1 VPGGGRLAQEEEAQD
16 RTTQVTEASKG
27 GNTTVHGA
35 HVGSTHV
42 LPGMTEHQARLAR
55 RLDVPTVI
63 VVLLVVP
70 ALILHFSDA
79 GGILGLFSDVLNWAI
94 YGWFVFEF
102 VCMIYLAPDDREYF
116 RYNKLDIFVLVT
128 TFPLLPL
135 QALQALWVL
144 RLLRLIDVL
153 PVVLGRF
160 GSVSLLPYAIVLAFI
175 AVFGGGI
182 AFADLEGLSVLD
194 GIYWANTTVNTV
206 GYGDVSAQTTQGKLL
221 SMVLQW
227 TGNVVLA
234 LLIGGVAAAA
244 QKALLGTAAAEAR
257 ESIEEVQEDVD
268 EIEEDI
274 EDVGEDVEILLKD
287 IRGLSAKD
295 RIILKE
301 LHDIRRRLAEMN
313 PREDGLTEHPSA
325 GEEAD
330 EGAHDP
336 AAPGGKTDD
345 STQQRS

>member
-1 VPGGGRLAQEEEAQD
+1 M
-16 RTTQVTEASKG
+16 TEGSG
-27 GNTTVHGA
+27 PQGTTVRGA

-42 LPGMTEHQARLAR
+42 LPGMTEEQARLAR
-55 RLDVPTVI
+55 KLDMPTVV

-70 ALILHFSDA
+70 ALILHLSETTGVLAVFST
-79 GGILGLFSDVLNWAI
+79 ILNWAI

-102 VCMIYLAPDDREYF
+102 AFMLYLAPDDREYF
-116 RYNKLDIFVLVT
+116 RYNRLDIFVLLT
-128 TFPLLPL
+128 TFPLLPDVL
-135 QALQALWVL
+135 QAFWVL

-160 GSVSLLPYAIVLAFI
+160 GSVSLLPYAIVIAFI
-175 AVFGGGI
+175 AVFGGGV

-206 GYGDVSAQTTQGKLL
+206 GYGDISAQTNQGKLL

-244 QKALLGTAAAEAR
+244 QKALLGTAAAEVR
-257 ESIEEVQEDVD
+257 EEIEEVQEDVD

-274 EDVGEDVEILLKD
+274 EDVGEDIEVLLKD

-295 RIILKE
+295 RLILKE
-301 LHDIRRRLAEMN
+301 LHDIRRRLNDMN
-313 PREDGLTEHPSA
+313 PEGISPTDGHAANAEAGNGSQDAPGAPEDGP
-325 GEEAD
+325 
-330 EGAHDP
+330 
-336 AAPGGKTDD
+336 
-345 STQQRS
+345 QRRP

>member
-1 VPGGGRLAQEEEAQD
+1 M
-16 RTTQVTEASKG
+16 TEAAKG
-27 GNTTVHGA
+27 GNATVHGA
-35 HVGSTHV
+35 HVSSTHV
-42 LPGMTEHQARLAR
+42 LPGMTERQARLAR

-63 VVLLVVP
+63 SVLLVVP

-79 GGILGLFSDVLNWAI
+79 GGPLGIFSDVLNWAI

-128 TFPLLPL
+128 TFPLLPFP
-135 QALQALWVL
+135 ALQALWVL

-153 PVVLGRF
+153 PVILGRF
-160 GSVSLLPYAIVLAFI
+160 GSISLLPYAIVLAFI

-182 AFADLEGLSVLD
+182 AFADLEGLSLLD

-206 GYGDVSAQTTQGKLL
+206 GYGDVSAQTTRGKLL

-244 QKALLGTAAAEAR
+244 QKALLGTAAAEVR
-257 ESIEEVQEDVD
+257 EDIEEVQEDVD

-274 EDVGEDVEILLKD
+274 EDVGEDVEVLLKD
-287 IRGLSAKD
+287 IQGLSAKD

-301 LHDIRRRLAEMN
+301 LHDIRRRLADMN
-313 PREDGLTEHPSA
+313 PGESGLTDLPSA
-325 GEEAD
+325 GEKAD
-330 EGAHDP
+330 NGAHDSS
-336 AAPGGKTDD
+336 APGDTTGD
-345 STQQRS
+345 SAQQRS

>member
-1 VPGGGRLAQEEEAQD
+1 MTEAAGGG
-16 RTTQVTEASKG
+16 G
-27 GNTTVHGA
+27 HTVHGA

-55 RLDVPTVI
+55 RLDVPTVV
-63 VVLLVVP
+63 VVLLVIP
-70 ALILHFSDA
+70 ALILHFSHA
-79 GGILGLFSDVLNWAI
+79 GGALGVFSDVLNWAI

-102 VCMIYLAPDDREYF
+102 LCMLYLAPDDREYF
-116 RYNKLDIFVLVT
+116 RYNKLDIVVLLT
-128 TFPLLPL
+128 TFPLLPF

-244 QKALLGTAAAEAR
+244 QKALLGTAAAEVR
-257 ESIEEVQEDVD
+257 NEIDEVQEDVD

-274 EDVGEDVEILLKD
+274 EDVGEDVEDLLKD

-295 RIILKE
+295 RLILKE
-301 LHDIRRRLAEMN
+301 LHDIRRRLAEIN
-313 PREDGLTEHPSA
+313 PEDSGSTGRSTA
-325 GEEAD
+325 
-330 EGAHDP
+330 
-336 AAPGGKTDD
+336 GGKAGGE
-345 STQQRS
+345 TQSRP